1 MTKIRIINKVSV
13 RKYDYITIW
22 VNEEKY
28 HLKYNSE
35 IIINIFEEEFE
46 IIYSIFSI
54 KSNKKNFKCFNKEK
68 IFLELKS
75 NVKLDILIGI
85 LNILVFI
92 GSILIFKFFKING
105 INQILMLSIP
115 IFIIFFLNMY
125 LAVKTIEIIEKAK

>member
-54 KSNKKNFKCFNKEK
+54 KSNKKIFKCFNKEK

-125 LAVKTIEIIEKAK
+125 LAVKTIEIIEKVK